1 MIVKLHDDEH
11 EDCSLGRGGGMIGN
25 KLVASFVYTFSKLKL
40 SADMY
45 DSFLKNLIEP

>member
-1 MIVKLHDDEH
+1 MMTNMRTVH
-11 EDCSLGRGGGMIGN
+11 LGGGGGGMIGN